1 MTPPQVRVQHR
12 PARLP
17 SGEEMGRLVRGLAPL
32 LLALVL
38 ISCGLGS
45 NATTPP
51 PGGSVGSD
59 ALSQGLA
66 AHTAGRL
73 DEAISLYF
81 QALSKDP
88 TNKFALFNLG
98 QIEDTKN
105 HLVAAEAWYRLAL
118 QSDNTMP
125 SALYNLALVRQA
137 VGDSIESAS
146 LLRSLIN
153 VDPNNALA
161 HLAVVVFHPSLFG
174 LVDPFPLF
182 NVVLY
187 LLLVLFPFTV
197 LWSMRRMAFSF
208 AQAALAAAASSLLA
222 TQFLYGLDYESY
234 IWRGFGTY
242 TQLWAMHL
250 SFIGLAAAHT
260 VITRGR

>member
-1 MTPPQVRVQHR
+1 
-12 PARLP
+12 
-17 SGEEMGRLVRGLAPL
+17 MGRLVRGLAPL

-146 LLRSLIN
+146 LLRSLIK

-161 HLAVVVFHPSLFG
+161 HYNLGIALRSLGQNADATSEFATAQRLDSRLVAPTGSPARPS
-174 LVDPFPLF
+174 P
-182 NVVLY
+182 
-187 LLLVLFPFTV
+187 
-197 LWSMRRMAFSF
+197 
-208 AQAALAAAASSLLA
+208 
-222 TQFLYGLDYESY
+222 
-234 IWRGFGTY
+234 
-242 TQLWAMHL
+242 
-250 SFIGLAAAHT
+250 
-260 VITRGR
+260 TR